1 MIKKFVKN
9 LSNKNPTKD
18 ITIDDK
24 YNKLKLSTANK
35 KVLVKVDK
43 NIIFGGKNIP
53 VIAGPN
59 GVESLQLMRSKETQK
74 SSMCLLQHQR
84 MQIK

>member
-43 NIIFGGKNIP
+43 NIILEEKIF
-53 VIAGPN
+53 
-59 GVESLQLMRSKETQK
+59 QL
-74 SSMCLLQHQR
+74 
-84 MQIK
+84 

>member
-43 NIIFGGKNIP
+43 NIIFGGKKYSSYSWP
-53 VIAGPN
+53 KWSR
-59 GVESLQLMRSKETQK
+59 ESSINEKN
-74 SSMCLLQHQR
+74 C
-84 MQIK
+84 

>member
-59 GVESLQLMRSKETQK
+59 GVESLQLMRK
-74 SSMCLLQHQR
+74 LLK
-84 MQIK
+84 ILKKIILI